1 MLGTVKKY
9 ERNGAWG
16 FILSDDPTIADCFVH
31 YSFIVAE
38 RRKRFLNEGDRIS
51 FEPGEVCK
59 GRPEARNIRIIEDA
73 PTGTPVAGEPR

>member
-38 RRKRFLNEGDRIS
+38 RRKRFLNEGERVEFDYA
-51 FEPGEVCK
+51 EDEQ
-59 GRPEARNIRIIEDA
+59 GRPQARNVRKLE
-73 PTGTPVAGEPR
+73 TPQLGASRA